1 MKKIS
6 LIIAVIT
13 ACGAFAVTD
22 LQAQQANRQQR
33 RAPQMVMPSAMSSEQ
48 RVKMLTDSLKLT
60 EEQQTKL
67 KAVFDEQAAAMRE
80 LNGKD
85 RSERQE
91 AMQKIRTEQDA
102 KIKEILTEDQYKT
115 YTTNMTRGF
124 RGGQGGPG
132 QGPQAMTLDQR
143 VDRIARAL
151 ELNDDM
157 KAKLKTCLEENEKAT
172 TELRQKSQSMS
183 QTERREAMQKL
194 RTEQEAK
201 LKEVLGEDLYKKYQ
215 EQSRNFGPGNNFQ
228 QRMTPAQQAED
239 IAKKLELTDDQKTKL
254 TAFYEDQQKS
264 MQEMFTKMQ
273 GLTND
278 ERREAMQKNRTESEA
293 KLKEILGEELYKKYQ
308 EEMRS
313 RGPGMMNG
321 PRMGGN
327 NGRPGQRGGNGNP
340 GNRPQRRGGGNQ

>member
-67 KAVFDEQAAAMRE
+67 KAVFDEQAAALKE

-91 AMQKIRTEQDA
+91 AMQKLRTEQEE

-115 YTTNMTRGF
+115 YISNMTRGG
-124 RGGQGGPG
+124 RGQGGPG
-132 QGPQAMTLDQR
+132 QGGPQALTLDQR
-143 VDRIARAL
+143 VDRIAKAL
-151 ELNDDM
+151 ELDDEV
-157 KAKLKTCLEENEKAT
+157 KAKLKTCLEENEKAM

-183 QTERREAMQKL
+183 RNERAEAMQKL
-194 RTEQEAK
+194 RTESEAK

-215 EQSRNFGPGNNFQ
+215 EQSRNFVPGNNFQ

-254 TAFYEDQQKS
+254 TAFYEEQQKS

-293 KLKEILGEELYKKYQ
+293 KLKEILGEDLYKKYQ

-321 PRMGGN
+321 PRMGGQ
-327 NGRPGQRGGNGNP
+327 GRPGQRGGNGNP

>member
-67 KAVFDEQAAAMRE
+67 KAVFDEQAAALKE

-91 AMQKIRTEQDA
+91 AMQKLRTEQEE

-115 YTTNMTRGF
+115 YTSNMTRSG
-124 RGGQGGPG
+124 RGQGGPG
-132 QGPQAMTLDQR
+132 QGGPQALTLDQR
-143 VDRIARAL
+143 VDRIAKAL
-151 ELNDDM
+151 ELDDEV
-157 KAKLKTCLEENEKAT
+157 KAKLKTCLEENEKAM

-183 QTERREAMQKL
+183 RNERAEAMQKL
-194 RTEQEAK
+194 RTEQETK

-215 EQSRNFGPGNNFQ
+215 EQSRNFVPGNNFQ

-254 TAFYEDQQKS
+254 TAFYEEQQKS

-293 KLKEILGEELYKKYQ
+293 KLKEILGEDLYKKYQ

-321 PRMGGN
+321 PRMGGQ
-327 NGRPGQRGGNGNP
+327 GRPGQRGGNGNP

>member
-22 LQAQQANRQQR
+22 LQAQQANNRQQR
-33 RAPQMVMPSAMSSEQ
+33 RAPQMVMPSSMSSEQ

-67 KAVFDEQAAAMRE
+67 KAVFDEQAAAMKD
-80 LNGKD
+80 LSGKD
-85 RSERQE
+85 RTERAE

-115 YTTNMTRGF
+115 YTSNMF
-124 RGGQGGPG
+124 RGGRGQGGPG
-132 QGPQAMTLDQR
+132 QGGPQALTLDQR
-143 VDRIARAL
+143 VDRIAKAL
-151 ELNDDM
+151 ELNDEM
-157 KAKLKTCLEENEKAT
+157 KAKLKTCLEENEKAM
-172 TELRQKSQSMS
+172 TELRQKSQGMS
-183 QTERREAMQKL
+183 QAERREANQKL

-201 LKEVLGEDLYKKYQ
+201 LKEILGEDLYKKYQ
-215 EQSRNFGPGNNFQ
+215 AQARNFGPGNNAP

-254 TAFYEDQQKS
+254 TAFYEEQQKN

-293 KLKEILGEELYKKYQ
+293 KLKEILGEDLYKKYQ

-321 PRMGGN
+321 PRMGGQ
-327 NGRPGQRGGNGNP
+327 GRPGQRGGNGNP

>member
-33 RAPQMVMPSAMSSEQ
+33 RGPQMVMPSAMSSEQ
-48 RVKMLTDSLKLT
+48 RVKMLADSLKLT

-85 RSERQE
+85 RAERQE
-91 AMQKIRTEQDA
+91 AMQKIRNEQDT
-102 KIKEILTEDQYKT
+102 KLKEILTEDQYKT
-115 YTTNMTRGF
+115 YTTNMF
-124 RGGQGGPG
+124 RGRGQGGPG
-132 QGPQAMTLDQR
+132 QGGPQTMTLDQR

-151 ELNDDM
+151 DLNDDM
-157 KAKLKTCLEENEKAT
+157 KAKLKTCLEENEKAM

-183 QTERREAMQKL
+183 RTERAEAMQKL
-194 RTEQEAK
+194 RTEQETK

-215 EQSRNFGPGNNFQ
+215 EQSRNFVPGNNFQ

-254 TAFYEDQQKS
+254 TAFYEEQQKS

-293 KLKEILGEELYKKYQ
+293 KLKEILGEDLYKKYQ

-321 PRMGGN
+321 PRMGGQ
-327 NGRPGQRGGNGNP
+327 GRPGQRGGNGNP

>member
-67 KAVFDEQAAAMRE
+67 KAVFDEQAAALKE

-91 AMQKIRTEQDA
+91 AMQKLRTEQEE

-115 YTTNMTRGF
+115 YISNMTRGG
-124 RGGQGGPG
+124 RGQGGPG
-132 QGPQAMTLDQR
+132 QGGPQALTLDQR
-143 VDRIARAL
+143 VDRIAKAL
-151 ELNDDM
+151 ELDDEV
-157 KAKLKTCLEENEKAT
+157 KAKLKTCLEENEKAM

-183 QTERREAMQKL
+183 RNERAEAMQKL
-194 RTEQEAK
+194 RTEQETK

-215 EQSRNFGPGNNFQ
+215 EQSRNFVPGNNFQ

-254 TAFYEDQQKS
+254 TAFYEEQQKS

-293 KLKEILGEELYKKYQ
+293 KLKEILGEDLYKKYQ

-321 PRMGGN
+321 PRMGGQ
-327 NGRPGQRGGNGNP
+327 GRPGQRGGNGNP

>member
-67 KAVFDEQAAAMRE
+67 KAVFDEQAAALKE

-91 AMQKIRTEQDA
+91 AMQKLRTEQEE

-115 YTTNMTRGF
+115 YISNMTRGG
-124 RGGQGGPG
+124 RGQGGPG
-132 QGPQAMTLDQR
+132 QGGPQALTLDQR
-143 VDRIARAL
+143 VDRIAKAL
-151 ELNDDM
+151 ELDDEV
-157 KAKLKTCLEENEKAT
+157 KAK
-172 TELRQKSQSMS
+172 LRQKSQSMS
-183 QTERREAMQKL
+183 RNERAEAMQKL
-194 RTEQEAK
+194 RTEQETK

-215 EQSRNFGPGNNFQ
+215 EQSRNFVPGNNFQ

-254 TAFYEDQQKS
+254 TAFYEEQQKS

-293 KLKEILGEELYKKYQ
+293 KLKEILGEDLYKKYQ

-321 PRMGGN
+321 PRMGGQ
-327 NGRPGQRGGNGNP
+327 GRPGQRGGNGNP

>member
-67 KAVFDEQAAAMRE
+67 KAVFDEQAAALKE

-91 AMQKIRTEQDA
+91 AMQKLRTEQEE
-102 KIKEILTEDQYKT
+102 KIKKILTEDQYKT
-115 YTTNMTRGF
+115 YTSNMTRGG
-124 RGGQGGPG
+124 RGQGGPG
-132 QGPQAMTLDQR
+132 QGGPQALTLDQR
-143 VDRIARAL
+143 VDRIAKAL
-151 ELNDDM
+151 ELDDEV
-157 KAKLKTCLEENEKAT
+157 KAKLKTCLEENEKAM

-183 QTERREAMQKL
+183 RNERAEAMQKL
-194 RTEQEAK
+194 RTEQETK

-215 EQSRNFGPGNNFQ
+215 EQSRNFVPGNNFQ
-228 QRMTPAQQAED
+228 QRMNPAQQAED

-254 TAFYEDQQKS
+254 TAFYEEQQKS

-293 KLKEILGEELYKKYQ
+293 KLKEILGEDLYKKYQ

-321 PRMGGN
+321 PRMGGQ
-327 NGRPGQRGGNGNP
+327 GRPGQRGGNGNP

>member
-67 KAVFDEQAAAMRE
+67 KAVFDEQAAALKE

-91 AMQKIRTEQDA
+91 AMQKLRTEQEE

-115 YTTNMTRGF
+115 YTSNMTRGG
-124 RGGQGGPG
+124 RGQGGPG
-132 QGPQAMTLDQR
+132 QGGPQALTLDQR
-143 VDRIARAL
+143 VDRIAKAL
-151 ELNDDM
+151 ELDDEV
-157 KAKLKTCLEENEKAT
+157 KAKLKTCLEENEKAM

-183 QTERREAMQKL
+183 RNERAEAMQKL
-194 RTEQEAK
+194 RTEQETK

-215 EQSRNFGPGNNFQ
+215 EQSRNFVPGNNFQ

-254 TAFYEDQQKS
+254 TAFYEEQQKS

-293 KLKEILGEELYKKYQ
+293 KLKEILGEDLYKKYQ

-321 PRMGGN
+321 PRMGGQ
-327 NGRPGQRGGNGNP
+327 GRPGQRGGNGNP

>member
-22 LQAQQANRQQR
+22 LQAQQANNRQQR
-33 RAPQMVMPSAMSSEQ
+33 RAPQMVMPSSMSSEQ

-67 KAVFDEQAAAMRE
+67 KAVFDEQAAAMKD
-80 LNGKD
+80 LSGKD
-85 RSERQE
+85 RAERQE

-115 YTTNMTRGF
+115 YTSNMF
-124 RGGQGGPG
+124 RGGRGQGGPG
-132 QGPQAMTLDQR
+132 QGGPQALTLDQR
-143 VDRIARAL
+143 VDRIAKAL
-151 ELNDDM
+151 ELNDEM
-157 KAKLKTCLEENEKAT
+157 KAKLKTCLEENEKAM
-172 TELRQKSQSMS
+172 TELRQKSQGMS
-183 QTERREAMQKL
+183 QAERREANQKL

-201 LKEVLGEDLYKKYQ
+201 LKEILGEDLYKKYQ
-215 EQSRNFGPGNNFQ
+215 AQARNFGPGNNAP

-254 TAFYEDQQKS
+254 TAFYEEQQKN

-293 KLKEILGEELYKKYQ
+293 KLKEILGEDLYKKYQ

-321 PRMGGN
+321 PRMGGQ
-327 NGRPGQRGGNGNP
+327 GRPGQRGGNGNP

>member
-67 KAVFDEQAAAMRE
+67 KAVFDEQAAALKE

-91 AMQKIRTEQDA
+91 AMQKLRTEQEE

-115 YTTNMTRGF
+115 YTSNMTRGG
-124 RGGQGGPG
+124 RGQGGPG
-132 QGPQAMTLDQR
+132 QGGPQTLTLDQR
-143 VDRIARAL
+143 VDRIAKAL
-151 ELNDDM
+151 ELDDEV
-157 KAKLKTCLEENEKAT
+157 KAKLKTCLEENEKAM

-183 QTERREAMQKL
+183 RNERAEAMQKL
-194 RTEQEAK
+194 RTEQETK

-215 EQSRNFGPGNNFQ
+215 EQSRNFVPGNNFQ

-254 TAFYEDQQKS
+254 TAFYEEQQKS

-293 KLKEILGEELYKKYQ
+293 KLKEILGEDLYKKYQ

-321 PRMGGN
+321 PRMGGQ
-327 NGRPGQRGGNGNP
+327 GRPGQRGGNGNP

>member
-33 RAPQMVMPSAMSSEQ
+33 RGPQMVMPSAMSSEQ
-48 RVKMLTDSLKLT
+48 RVKMLADSLKLT

-91 AMQKIRTEQDA
+91 AMQKIRNEQDA
-102 KIKEILTEDQYKT
+102 KLKEILTEDQYKT
-115 YTTNMTRGF
+115 YTTNMARGF

-132 QGPQAMTLDQR
+132 QGGPQAMTLDQR

-151 ELNDDM
+151 DLNDDM
-157 KAKLKTCLEENEKAT
+157 KAKLKACLDENEKAM
-172 TELRQKSQSMS
+172 TELRRNNQSMS
-183 QTERREAMQKL
+183 QSERREAMQKL
-194 RTEQEAK
+194 RTEQENK
-201 LKEVLGEDLYKKYQ
+201 LKEILGEDLYKKYQ
-215 EQSRNFGPGNNFQ
+215 EQARNFGPGNFP

-239 IAKKLELTDDQKTKL
+239 IAKRLDLTADQKKKMEE
-254 TAFYEDQQKS
+254 FYTEQQKN

-278 ERREAMQKNRTESEA
+278 ERREAMQKSRTESEA
-293 KLKEILGEELYKKYQ
+293 KLKEILGEDLYKKYQ

-313 RGPGMMNG
+313 RGPAM
-321 PRMGGN
+321 MGGRQGGPN
-327 NGRPGQRGGNGNP
+327 RGGNP
-340 GNRPQRRGGGNQ
+340 GNRPPRRGGGNQ

>member
-33 RAPQMVMPSAMSSEQ
+33 RGPQMVMPSAMSSEQ
-48 RVKMLTDSLKLT
+48 RVKMLADSLKLT

-85 RSERQE
+85 RNERAE

-115 YTTNMTRGF
+115 YTTNMSRGF

-132 QGPQAMTLDQR
+132 QGGPQAMTLDQR

-157 KAKLKTCLEENEKAT
+157 KAKLKTCLEENEKAM
-172 TELRQKSQSMS
+172 TELRRNNQNMSQS
-183 QTERREAMQKL
+183 ERREAMQKL

-215 EQSRNFGPGNNFQ
+215 EQARNFGPGNNFQ

-239 IAKKLELTDDQKTKL
+239 IAKRLELTDDQKTKL
-254 TAFYEDQQKS
+254 TAFYEEQQKN

-278 ERREAMQKNRTESEA
+278 ERREAMQKSRTESEA
-293 KLKEILGEELYKKYQ
+293 KLKEILGEDLYKKYQ

-313 RGPGMMNG
+313 RGPAMMNG
-321 PRMGGN
+321 PRMGGQ
-327 NGRPGQRGGNGNP
+327 GRPGQRGGNGNP